1 MNDTQGL
8 TSGRVNT
15 ELLGLADLANKG
27 ITALT
32 DGKSWARPIHQRS
45 KSLLAIERREVVL
58 MQMTAKDVLYL
69 LGGIVLLVVSLTLN
83 SVDRLI
89 TVLKEGNEGY
99 FARIFGGTAL
109 SGIIC
114 AIGACLMIKKAGRD
128 EK

>member
-1 MNDTQGL
+1 M
-8 TSGRVNT
+8 
-15 ELLGLADLANKG
+15 ANKG
-27 ITALT
+27 ITALA

-58 MQMTAKDVLYL
+58 MQMTTKDVLYL
-69 LGGIVLLVVSLTLN
+69 LGGIVLLVVSLTLTWN

>member
-27 ITALT
+27 ITALAE
-32 DGKSWARPIHQRS
+32 GKSWARSIHQRS
-45 KSLLAIERREVVL
+45 KSLIAIERREVML
-58 MQMTAKDVLYL
+58 MQMTAKDLLYL
-69 LGGIVLLVVSLTLN
+69 LGGIVLLVASLTLALN

-114 AIGACLMIKKAGRD
+114 AIGACLMIKRSR